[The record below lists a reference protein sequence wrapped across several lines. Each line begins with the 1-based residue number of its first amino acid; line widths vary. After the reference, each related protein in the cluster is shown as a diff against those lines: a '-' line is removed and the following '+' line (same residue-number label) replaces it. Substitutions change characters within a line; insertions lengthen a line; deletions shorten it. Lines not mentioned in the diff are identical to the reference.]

1 MKFSEL
7 LTLFKEGKGD
17 AKSHIKN
24 LLEIAIVDGHFD
36 TTEEDLLAKLAK
48 RHSVSKKQ
56 LEQIRNNPSEI
67 PFEVPKDPK
76 IKFNQLFELVHMM
89 VVDKYIDSDETKLCG
104 MFAKKFGY
112 NPEKADEL
120 VLPTAS
126 CETANT
132 VSKLVELVIPPP
144 LVSVNMCEV

>member
-76 IKFNQLFELVHMM
+76 VKFNQLFELVHMM

-120 VLPTAS
+120 VDALAKNIQNGQTAG
-126 CETANT
+126 AAR
-132 VSKLVELVIPPP
+132 KRVE
-144 LVSVNMCEV
+144 SSTRC

>member
-17 AKSHIKN
+17 AKSHMKN

-36 TTEEDLLAKLAK
+36 TTEEDLLSKLAK

-56 LEQIRNNPSEI
+56 LEEIRNHPIETQ
-67 PFEVPKDPK
+67 FEVPKDPGVR
-76 IKFNQLFELVHMM
+76 FNQLFELVHMM
-89 VVDKYIDSDETKLCG
+89 VIDKYIDSEEIKLCG

-112 NPEKADEL
+112 NPEKTGEL
-120 VLPTAS
+120 VEAL
-126 CETANT
+126 ANNIQNGKT
-132 VSKLVELVIPPP
+132 SGEARKRVEWL
-144 LVSVNMCEV
+144 LK